1 MKSSNK
7 HKHTN
12 KLMRPYFR
20 SLAHIVTASLFLT
33 ISFNGMV
40 ALAQELPPA
49 ELVDPASPVN
59 PDSTPVPA
67 PVVQDPKAR
76 TLVGT
81 RVFETTAYYSP
92 LPNQQRYVT
101 GSYASDIRLNGR
113 GTNGADGTPVYPG
126 MVAAPSVYPFG
137 TKMRIPGIG
146 TVAVHDRGG
155 AIVASQDTTR
165 HDRLDI
171 WMGFGDKGLSRALAW
186 GRRTV
191 TIELLGINPSIEEE
205 ITLTN
210 YDPSER
216 IPNPNPP
223 STTNTSSTTSKTVVK
238 TSPVVIAP
246 PALFEEDIWY
256 LSSGASVVKL
266 QRILQVLG
274 YYKGAVDG
282 FYGDD
287 VRDAIFAFQ
296 KDHNLFDQQSELGAG
311 HTGPQTRIAL
321 EKAFTDRRKTLI
333 PTKSFGRGSH
343 GEDVLKLQQI
353 LKSLGYDVPLT
364 GIFDEKTESALFQ
377 FQKDQSIVLRETDK
391 GAGYFG
397 QKTLSALEKKYVAS
411 LTSQQA
417 AVVIDVPSY
426 LVQDLAPNSSG
437 ESVRQLQQELMKLNY
452 LRVQP
457 TGFYGPATAHAVF
470 KFKQAQGIVTSEQ
483 DDNAQLFEVAART
496 RMNTIIASRFHIIKT
511 IAVVNAKGAKVA
523 DTSSGTP
530 KTSTTVAAK

>member
-1 MKSSNK
+1 
-7 HKHTN
+7 
-12 KLMRPYFR
+12 MRSHFR
-20 SLAHIVTASLFLT
+20 TLAHIVTVSFFFT

-49 ELVDPASPVN
+49 ELTDPSSPVN
-59 PDSTPVPA
+59 PDTVPA
-67 PVVQDPKAR
+67 PVVQNPKAR

-92 LPNQQRYVT
+92 LPNQQKYVT

-155 AIVASQDTTR
+155 AIVASQDSTH

-171 WMGFGDKGLSRALAW
+171 WMGFGDKGLSRALTW

-191 TIELLGINPSIEEE
+191 SIELLGINPSIEEE
-205 ITLTN
+205 ITLSN

-216 IPNPNPP
+216 VPNQNPNPNPP
-223 STTNTSSTTSKTVVK
+223 STNNTPSTTNKAVVK

-266 QRILQVLG
+266 QRVLQALG
-274 YYKGAVDG
+274 YYKGVIDG

-287 VRDAIFAFQ
+287 VRDAVFAFQ
-296 KDHNLFDQQSELGAG
+296 KDHSLFGQREELGAG

-343 GEDVLKLQQI
+343 GEDVLKLQQV

-364 GIFDEKTESALFQ
+364 GVFDEKTESALFQ
-377 FQKDQSIVLRETDK
+377 FQKDQSIVLRETDL

-437 ESVRQLQQELMKLNY
+437 ESVRQLQQELMRLNY
-452 LRVQP
+452 VRVQP

-470 KFKQAQGIVTSEQ
+470 KFKQAQGIVASEQ
-483 DDNAQLFEVAART
+483 DDSAQLFEVTART

-511 IAVVNAKGAKVA
+511 IAIVNAKGSKVA
-523 DTSSGTP
+523 SEP
-530 KTSTTVAAK
+530 STTAKNSLTVATK